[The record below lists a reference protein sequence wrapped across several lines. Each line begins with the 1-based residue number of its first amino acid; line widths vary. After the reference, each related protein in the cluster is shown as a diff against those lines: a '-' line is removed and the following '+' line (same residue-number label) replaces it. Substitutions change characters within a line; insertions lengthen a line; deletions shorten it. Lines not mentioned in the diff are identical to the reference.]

1 MDARKIILLV
11 GALLVAGIT
20 AFLAR
25 SMFTDASAPV
35 AVAAEAEPQG
45 PMVLVAT
52 RALPVGT
59 IIDADSFRYQ
69 PWPEELIEGS
79 YFLRGESDIDSLIG
93 TVVRNEVTAGQPI
106 TQGALVRPGDRGF
119 LAAALGPGMRAVT
132 VPVSAQSGVAGFVFP
147 GDRIDLV
154 LTQEVSGG
162 GEGPP
167 LHASETIVR
176 NLRVLATDQR
186 TTNETNEEGER
197 RVIVSNTVT
206 VEATPRIA
214 EKIAVAQTIGQL
226 SLSLRSIA
234 DNTAELERAIAAGDI
249 ELPDGT
255 DPAAER
261 RIMTEIAQRPVDTDT
276 TYVTGGDVS
285 RFQRRTVPSQ
295 NTASQQAPGSAA
307 ADMAAAMI
315 AAATAGQQAQNG
327 GGQQA
332 QPGGESAQR
341 PDGPSVRIARGNNVT
356 YTPVRGN

>member
-1 MDARKIILLV
+1 MDARKVILLV
-11 GALLVAGIT
+11 GALLVAGVT

-25 SMFTDASAPV
+25 SMFADASAPT
-35 AVAAEAEPQG
+35 AVAADAVPQG
-45 PMVLVAT
+45 PRVLVAT
-52 RALPVGT
+52 RSLPIGT
-59 IIDADSFRYQ
+59 IIDADSFRFQ
-69 PWPEELIEGS
+69 PWPAELIEGT
-79 YFLRGESDIDSLIG
+79 YFIQGSSDTESLIG
-93 TVVRNEVTAGQPI
+93 TVVRNEITAGQPL
-106 TQGALVRPGDRGF
+106 TQGSLVRPGDRGF

-132 VPVSAQSGVAGFVFP
+132 VPVSAQSGVGGFVFP

-154 LTQEVSGG
+154 LTQEVPGG
-162 GEGPP
+162 GDGPP

-186 TTNETNEEGER
+186 TANETNDAGEV

-234 DNTAELERAIAAGDI
+234 DNTAELERAIAAG
-249 ELPDGT
+249 EVNLPDGT

-261 RIMTEIAQRPVDTDT
+261 RMMLEIAQRPTDTDT
-276 TYVTGGDVS
+276 TFVTGGDVS
-285 RFQRRTVPSQ
+285 RFQRRTVPRQGNDNQSQ
-295 NTASQQAPGSAA
+295 GPASTA

-315 AAATAGQQAQNG
+315 AAASVGQQGQTPAAQ
-327 GGQQA
+327 Q
-332 QPGGESAQR
+332 GGESAQR
-341 PDGPSVRIARGNNVT
+341 PDGPAVRIARGNNVT